1 MKYWPNHVFAF
12 LLAVTKVNVNLAAQY
27 FGGIKQIGQIKFRK
41 LLAKTLIF
49 NSYYDDKIDNT
60 PEKKQK
66 QHDSGHCLI
75 TLPKRKNFGNA
86 NCHSKQQISATQV
99 QHMQQKGTYLLHV
112 LPRDLS
118 VCRMFQLPSCMLQK
132 QSSTP
137 G

>member
-1 MKYWPNHVFAF
+1 MKYWPNCVFAF

-27 FGGIKQIGQIKFRK
+27 FGGIKQIGQFEFRK

-75 TLPKRKNFGNA
+75 MLPK
-86 NCHSKQQISATQV
+86 
-99 QHMQQKGTYLLHV
+99 
-112 LPRDLS
+112 
-118 VCRMFQLPSCMLQK
+118 
-132 QSSTP
+132 
-137 G
+137 